1 MFFSFVAAAG
11 EPAGIFDHFS
21 RMMTRGGPLMWPILV
36 CSVVALATALNRWH
50 FFFHYRIQVKMG
62 AETFRAML
70 DAVMAGKPKEALA
83 AAEGVPSPQVS
94 IFRAGLEAPPEGFS
108 DAIQHEAVG
117 QIQLMKK
124 KMLLLDT
131 VVTVAP
137 MFGILGTVTGI
148 ISSFD
153 LMGAMGV
160 EDPTGVTAG
169 IAEALLTT
177 AFGLTASILALLPFN
192 YFGAITRRNTRELE
206 EFTRQMEAAMLT
218 KPVAQPVV
226 NPVEKK

>member
-1 MFFSFVAAAG
+1 MFFSLMAAAG
-11 EPAGIFDHFS
+11 DSAGIFDHFG
-21 RMMTRGGPLMWPILV
+21 RMMARGGPLMWPILL
-36 CSVVALATALNRWH
+36 CSVIALATAINRWA
-50 FFFHYRIQVKMG
+50 FFFHYRVQVKMG
-62 AETFRAML
+62 SETFRAML
-70 DAVMAGKPKEALA
+70 DAVVGGKPEEALTLS
-83 AAEGVPSPQVS
+83 EGVPSPQVEV
-94 IFRAGLEAPPEGFS
+94 FRAGLETQPEGFA
-108 DAIQHEAVG
+108 DAVRHAAVG

-177 AFGLTASILALLPFN
+177 AFGLTASIIALLPFN

-206 EFTRQMEAAMLT
+206 EFTRQMETAMLA
-218 KPVAQPVV
+218 KSAGG
-226 NPVEKK
+226 K